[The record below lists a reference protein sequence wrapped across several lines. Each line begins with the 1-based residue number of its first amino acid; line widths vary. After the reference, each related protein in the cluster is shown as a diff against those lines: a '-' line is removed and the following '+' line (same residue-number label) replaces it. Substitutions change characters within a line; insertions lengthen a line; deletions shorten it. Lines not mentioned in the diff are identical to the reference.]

1 MLRVDEEDDP
11 ASSDRVGLAG
21 DLLGDPAADDR
32 HAERVIV
39 RGDRDGHPGITVE
52 VAALR
57 EPGPVKKAT
66 WSRSSPI
73 HTGTLCGAPSGST
86 VAMWA

>member
-1 MLRVDEEDDP
+1 MMYQ
-11 ASSDRVGLAG
+11 ASSPVIFSATRPRMIVMLNGLSYA
-21 DLLGDPAADDR
+21 
-32 HAERVIV
+32 VIEMAT
-39 RGDRDGHPGITVE
+39 RGSPSRLR
-52 VAALR
+52 ALR